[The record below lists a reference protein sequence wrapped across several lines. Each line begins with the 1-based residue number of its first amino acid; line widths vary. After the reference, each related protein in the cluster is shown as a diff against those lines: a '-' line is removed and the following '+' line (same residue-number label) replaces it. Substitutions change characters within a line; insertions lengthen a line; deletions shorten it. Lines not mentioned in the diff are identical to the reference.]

1 MEFQYQVRTSQGDKK
16 SGIVKAVSR
25 EVATRLLQD
34 KGFYVT
40 SLRPVSH
47 SVWKK
52 EIRFSKGVKFKE
64 VAIFA
69 RQFAVMIKSNV
80 PIVSTLQALARRA
93 TSDQFRTTILEVAD
107 KVEGGSLLSQ
117 GLRDYPKIF
126 DPFFISVI
134 ESGEATGRM
143 GESLDYLADH
153 LERQFRLRSN
163 LKGAMI
169 YPIFVLATV
178 LIAFVLM
185 MTMVIPNLVEA
196 LSQFDE
202 ELPWM
207 TKVIIGLSDFFTG
220 KGGIILIFFLIA
232 LIVGAIIWR
241 RTKTGKEFYNRIS
254 LRLPMGIG
262 AFFRKY
268 YLTRFAENLAVL
280 VQAGLPISEAL
291 KISGRIVGNNVYR
304 RAIEDIQ
311 KKVVRGER
319 ISVAMEKD
327 LFLFDI
333 FMIQMIKVG
342 ERTGQTGQSLMK
354 VVDFYQDEISRKVK
368 NLSSIIEP
376 VLIVFLGAMVAFLVF
391 AVYIPIFTVE
401 MGAM

>member
-25 EVATRLLQD
+25 EVAARLLQD
-34 KGFYVT
+34 KEFYIT
-40 SLRPVSH
+40 SLRSAT
-47 SVWKK
+47 SSIWKK
-52 EIRFSKGVKFKE
+52 EIHFSKGVKFKE
-64 VAIFA
+64 IAIFA
-69 RQFAVMIKSNV
+69 RQFAVMIQSNI

-93 TSDQFRTTILEVAD
+93 TSDRFRTIILEVAD

-143 GESLDYLADH
+143 GESLDYLANH

-169 YPIFVLATV
+169 YPVFVLAVV

-207 TKVIIGLSDFFTG
+207 TKVIIGISNFFTG
-220 KGGIILIFFLIA
+220 KGGIILAFFVVA
-232 LIVGAIIWR
+232 LIIGAIVWR

-254 LRLPMGIG
+254 LRLPMGVG
-262 AFFRKY
+262 AFMRKY

-291 KISGRIVGNNVYR
+291 KISGRIVGNNVYE

-319 ISVAMEKD
+319 ISIAMEEN

-342 ERTGQTGQSLMK
+342 ERTGQTGPSLMK
-354 VVDFYQDEISRKVK
+354 VVDFYQEEISQKVK